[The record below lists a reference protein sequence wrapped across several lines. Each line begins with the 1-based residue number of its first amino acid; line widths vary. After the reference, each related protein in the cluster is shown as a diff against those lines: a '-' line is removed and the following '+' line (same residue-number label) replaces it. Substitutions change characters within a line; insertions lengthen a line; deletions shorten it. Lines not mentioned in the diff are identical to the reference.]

1 MKRTLIAG
9 AAATLLL
16 AAAPA
21 AQAAHDPLAGGTTTL
36 KLDAAVAKALTG
48 AGVRV
53 SPVAPARGGVNF
65 PITGGTLDSG
75 NPRGTIE
82 HSGGLRFAAGGKS
95 LTARNFVV
103 KLGKRSTL
111 SGRVGNSRVTLLTLD
126 LSRAKVSRR
135 PAWTPASP
143 ACGSRSPAR
152 PPRRSTPPSRPICS
166 PAGSG
171 SARSR
176 CGPSR
181 AASG

>member
-82 HSGGLRFAAGGKS
+82 HSGGLRFSAGGKS

-111 SGRVGNSRVTLLTLD
+111 SGRVGNSRVTLLSLD
-126 LSRAKVSRR
+126 LE
-135 PAWTPASP
+135 P
-143 ACGSRSPAR
+143 GQGQ
-152 PPRRSTPPSRPICS
+152 
-166 PAGSG
+166 PAG
-171 SARSR
+171 R
-176 CGPSR
+176 P
-181 AASG
+181 